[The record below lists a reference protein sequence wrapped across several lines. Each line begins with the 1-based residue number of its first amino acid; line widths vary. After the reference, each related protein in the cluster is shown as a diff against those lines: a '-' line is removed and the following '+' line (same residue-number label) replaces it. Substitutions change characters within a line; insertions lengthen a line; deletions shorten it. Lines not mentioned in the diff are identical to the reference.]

1 MSRIGL
7 KVINLPAGVT
17 ISQANGVATVTGPK
31 GTLTVAVPKEIT
43 VTVEGTEVKCARA
56 NDEKRVKQLHG
67 TVRAELADA
76 VTGVTTGFKKELEI
90 VGIGYRAAMRGE
102 NIVMNVGYSH
112 EIVIKPE
119 PTVKIS
125 CTDANNIVV
134 EGLSKQAVGQ
144 TAALIR
150 GTREPEPYNGKGVMY
165 KGEHIIRKE
174 GKRAAAAGAKAA

>member
-7 KVINLPAGVT
+7 KVIKLPEGVE
-17 ISQANGVATVTGPK
+17 ISQANGVATVKGPK
-31 GTLTVAVPKEIT
+31 GSLEIKIPEVIK
-43 VTVEGTEVKCARA
+43 VTVENGEVSCARV
-56 NDEKRVKQLHG
+56 NELKHTKQLHG
-67 TVRAELADA
+67 TTRANLNDA
-76 VTGVTTGFKKELEI
+76 VIGVSKGFKKELTI

-102 NIVMNVGYSH
+102 NVVMNVGYSH

-119 PTVKIS
+119 PTVKIT

-134 EGLSKQAVGQ
+134 EGINKQCVGQ

-174 GKRAAAAGAKAA
+174 GKRAGSK

>member
-17 ISQANGVATVTGPK
+17 INQANGVATVSGPK
-31 GTLTVAVPKEIT
+31 GTLTVQVPSVIT
-43 VTVEGTEVKCARA
+43 VKVEGTEVRCSRA
-56 NDEKRVKQLHG
+56 NEQKHTKQLHG
-67 TVRAELADA
+67 TVRANLADA
-76 VTGVTTGFKKELEI
+76 VTGVTEGFKKELTI

-119 PTVKIS
+119 PTVKIT
-125 CTDANNIVV
+125 CKDANNIIV
-134 EGLSKQAVGQ
+134 EGISKQAVGQ

-165 KGEHIIRKE
+165 KNEHIIRKE
-174 GKRAAAAGAKAA
+174 GKRAGAK

>member
-31 GTLTVAVPKEIT
+31 GTLTVNVPSVIT
-43 VTVEGTEVKCARA
+43 VSVEGTEVRCSRA
-56 NDEKRVKQLHG
+56 NEQKHTKQLHG
-67 TVRAELADA
+67 TTRANLADA
-76 VTGVTTGFKKELEI
+76 VTGVTEGFKKEITI

-102 NIVMNVGYSH
+102 NVVMNVGYSH

-119 PTVKIS
+119 PTVKIT
-125 CTDANNIVV
+125 CKDANNIIV
-134 EGLSKQAVGQ
+134 EGISKQAVGQ

-174 GKRAAAAGAKAA
+174 GKRAAAAGK

>member
-7 KVINLPAGVT
+7 KVINLPAGVS

-31 GTLTVAVPKEIT
+31 GTLTVQIPSVIT
-43 VTVEGTEVKCARA
+43 VTVEGTEVRCSRA
-56 NDEKRVKQLHG
+56 NEIKHTKQLHG
-67 TVRAELADA
+67 TVRANLADA
-76 VTGVTTGFKKELEI
+76 VTGVTEGFKKELTI

-102 NIVMNVGYSH
+102 NVVMNVGYSH

-119 PTVKIS
+119 PTVKIT
-125 CTDANNIVV
+125 CKDANNVIV
-134 EGLSKQAVGQ
+134 EGISKQAVGQ

-150 GTREPEPYNGKGVMY
+150 GTREPEPYNGKGVMH

-174 GKRAAAAGAKAA
+174 GKRAAAAGK

>member
-7 KVINLPAGVT
+7 KVINVPAGVT
-17 ISQANGVATVTGPK
+17 LKEENGVMSVTGPK
-31 GTLTVAVPKEIT
+31 GTLTVRIPEVIKVAI
-43 VTVEGTEVKCARA
+43 EGSSVKCTRT
-56 NDEKRVKQLHG
+56 NEEKHTKQLHG
-67 TVRAELADA
+67 TTRANLADA
-76 VTGVTTGFKKELEI
+76 IEGVTNGFKKELVI
-90 VGIGYRAAMRGE
+90 VGIGYRAAMRG
-102 NIVMNVGYSH
+102 NDIVMNVGYSH

-125 CTDANNIVV
+125 CPSATEVVV

-150 GTREPEPYNGKGVMY
+150 ATREPEPYNGKGVMY

-174 GKRAAAAGAKAA
+174 GKRAGK

>member
-17 ISQANGVATVTGPK
+17 INQANGVATVSGPK
-31 GTLTVAVPKEIT
+31 GTLTVQVPSVIT
-43 VTVEGTEVKCARA
+43 VKVEGTEVRCSRA
-56 NDEKRVKQLHG
+56 NEQKHTKQLHG
-67 TVRAELADA
+67 TVRANLADA
-76 VTGVTTGFKKELEI
+76 VTGVTEGFKKELTI

-119 PTVKIS
+119 PTVKIT
-125 CTDANNIVV
+125 CKDANNIIV
-134 EGLSKQAVGQ
+134 EGISKQAVGQ

-165 KGEHIIRKE
+165 KGEQ
-174 GKRAAAAGAKAA
+174 

>member
-7 KVINLPAGVT
+7 KPISLPAGV
-17 ISQANGVATVTGPK
+17 SVELANGVASIKGPK
-31 GTLTVAVPKEIT
+31 GTLQVRVPEVIKVE
-43 VTVEGTEVKCARA
+43 VEGETLKCTRA
-56 NDEKRVKQLHG
+56 NEEKHTKQLHG
-67 TVRAELADA
+67 TTRANLQSA
-76 VTGVTTGFKKELEI
+76 VTGVTSGFKKELVI
-90 VGIGYRAAMRGE
+90 VGIGYRCSMRGE

-125 CTDANNIVV
+125 CPSATEIVV
-134 EGLSKQAVGQ
+134 EGLDKQAVGQ

-165 KGEHIIRKE
+165 KNEHIIRKE
-174 GKRAAAAGAKAA
+174 GKRAAAK

>member
-7 KVINLPAGVT
+7 KVIKVPAGVT
-17 ISQANGVATVTGPK
+17 VDVNNGVALVKGPK
-31 GTLTVAVPKEIT
+31 GSLEVKIPSVIT
-43 VTVEGTEVKCARA
+43 VKQDGDEIRCSRA
-56 NDEKRVKQLHG
+56 NEEKHTKQLHG
-67 TVRAELADA
+67 TTRANLNDA
-76 VTGVTTGFKKELEI
+76 IIGVTSGFKKELVI
-90 VGIGYRAAMRGE
+90 VGIGYRAQMRGDA
-102 NIVMNVGYSH
+102 IVMNVGYSH

-125 CTDANNIVV
+125 CPSATEVVV

-174 GKRAAAAGAKAA
+174 GKRAASGGK

>member
-17 ISQANGVATVTGPK
+17 INQANGVATVTGPK
-31 GTLTVAVPKEIT
+31 GTLTVQVPSVIT
-43 VTVEGTEVKCARA
+43 VKVEGTEVHCSRA
-56 NDEKRVKQLHG
+56 NEQKHTKQLHG
-67 TVRAELADA
+67 TVRANIADA
-76 VTGVTTGFKKELEI
+76 VTGVTEGFKKELTI

-102 NIVMNVGYSH
+102 NVVMNVGYSH

-119 PTVKIS
+119 PTVKIT
-125 CTDANNIVV
+125 CKDANNIIV
-134 EGLSKQAVGQ
+134 EGISKQAVGQ

-174 GKRAAAAGAKAA
+174 GKRAASGGK

>member
-7 KVINLPAGVT
+7 KVINVPAGVT
-17 ISQANGVATVTGPK
+17 LKQENGLMTVTGPK
-31 GTLTVAVPKEIT
+31 GTLEVRIPEVIT
-43 VTVEGTEVKCARA
+43 VTVDGASVKCTRA
-56 NDEKRVKQLHG
+56 NEEKHTKQLHG
-67 TVRAELADA
+67 TTRANLNDA
-76 VTGVTTGFKKELEI
+76 IEGVTHGFKKELVI

-119 PTVKIS
+119 PNAKIS
-125 CTDANNIVV
+125 CPSATEIVV
-134 EGLSKQAVGQ
+134 EGISKQAVGQ

-150 GTREPEPYNGKGVMY
+150 ATREPEPYNGKGVMY

-174 GKRAAAAGAKAA
+174 GKRAGK

>member
-7 KVINLPAGVT
+7 KVIKLPAGVELT
-17 ISQANGVATVTGPK
+17 QANGVATVKGPK
-31 GTLTVAVPKEIT
+31 GSLEVKVPEVIT
-43 VTVEGTEVKCARA
+43 VKVENGEVKCSRA
-56 NDEKRVKQLHG
+56 NDEKHTKQLHG
-67 TVRAELADA
+67 TTRANLNDA
-76 VTGVTTGFKKELEI
+76 IIGVSQGYKKELTI

-119 PTVKIS
+119 PTVKIT

-134 EGLSKQAVGQ
+134 EGINKQCVGQ

-174 GKRAAAAGAKAA
+174 GKRAAAGK